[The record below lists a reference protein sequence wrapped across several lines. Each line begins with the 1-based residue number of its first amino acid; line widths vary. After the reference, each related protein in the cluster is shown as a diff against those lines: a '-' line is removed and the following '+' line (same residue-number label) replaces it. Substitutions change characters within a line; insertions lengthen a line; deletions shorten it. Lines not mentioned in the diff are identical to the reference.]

1 MSDLEAETPKEESL
15 IPKELEPQLREL
27 AISEAKPSVEIKV
40 EEVEELT
47 GELESKKPKVKRE
60 RTEKQKAVFEKA
72 RLARAA
78 NVAKRKAEK
87 EASKKPRGRPKKE
100 PEPEPEPEPELEE
113 EVSDTETVVE
123 EEIEYRKKPKKQFKP
138 TKKVKK
144 IVYISDD
151 SDDSDSSDDEEFI
164 AQIQRLRGK
173 VKQQPYQ
180 APQQQ
185 YQAAPTTMSNFYNFQ

>member
-1 MSDLEAETPKEESL
+1 MSDLEAETPKKESL

-27 AISEAKPSVEIKV
+27 AISETKPSVEIKV

-78 NVAKRKAEK
+78 NVAQRKAEK

-100 PEPEPEPEPELEE
+100 PQPEPEPEPEE

-185 YQAAPTTMSNFYNFQ
+185 YQAPTTMSNFYNFQ

>member
-15 IPKELEPQLREL
+15 IPKELESQLKEL
-27 AISEAKPSVEIKV
+27 AISEAEPSVEIKV

-100 PEPEPEPEPELEE
+100 PEPEPEPELEE

-151 SDDSDSSDDEEFI
+151 SDDSESSDDEEFI

-173 VKQQPYQ
+173 K
-180 APQQQ
+180 PQQQ
-185 YQAAPTTMSNFYNFQ
+185 YQVPQQQYQAPTTMSNFYNFQ